1 MLIRNTTLLYLSL
14 IASTGMANTGK
25 EVVDDLGG
33 ERAVTDKELS
43 QMKADAYRTACNA
56 RKSTDRHGFYTE
68 NAATKV
74 HHDMAIKYQQI
85 YEEALEKQK
94 AQKK

>member
-14 IASTGMANTGK
+14 IASMGMANTGK

-33 ERAVTDKELS
+33 ERAVTDTELS

-68 NAATKV
+68 NAATKA